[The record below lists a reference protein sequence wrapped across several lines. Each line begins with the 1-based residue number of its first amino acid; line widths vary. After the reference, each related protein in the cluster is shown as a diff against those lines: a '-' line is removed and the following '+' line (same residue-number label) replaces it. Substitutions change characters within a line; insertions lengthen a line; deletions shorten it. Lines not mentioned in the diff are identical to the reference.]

1 VSTLRPLGRSP
12 IAISPIGLGCW
23 QFSEG
28 AGLGGAYWPALP
40 PATENAIVVASLA
53 GGVNW
58 FDTAEM
64 YGAGH
69 SEAALSRALT
79 AAGKRPGDVVVATK
93 WFPAFRTSSSIR
105 STIGERLAHLA
116 PFGIDLYQIHQPI
129 AIATVA
135 SQMAAMAELVE
146 AGRIR
151 TVGVSNFFAGR
162 MRASHRALAARGIP
176 LVANQVRYSLLHR
189 GIETNGVLDAAK
201 ELGITIIAYSPLAQG
216 VLTGKFHRDPELI
229 RARPGPRKWFGDFR
243 RRGLEKSRPVV
254 AALEQVAAAHGATSA
269 QVALAWL
276 LQSHG
281 DTVVAIP
288 GATSVEQARE
298 NAAAADVRLESAEL
312 KRLDEASRA
321 FR

>member
-1 VSTLRPLGRSP
+1 MSTLRPLGRSP

-28 AGLGGAYWPALP
+28 AGLGGSYWPTLP
-40 PATENAIVVASLA
+40 PETENAIVAASLA
-53 GGVNW
+53 AGVTW

-69 SEAALSRALT
+69 SEAALSRALL

-93 WFPAFRTSSSIR
+93 WFPAFRTSASIR
-105 STIGERLAHLA
+105 ATIGERLAHLA

-129 AIATVA
+129 AFATVA
-135 SQMAAMAELVE
+135 AQMAAMAALVE
-146 AGRIR
+146 SGRIR
-151 TVGVSNFFAGR
+151 TVGVSNFLAGR
-162 MRASHRALAARGIP
+162 MRASHRALAALGKP
-176 LVANQVRYSLLHR
+176 LVSNQVRYSLLHR

-216 VLTGKFHRDPELI
+216 VLTGKFHRDPGLI
-229 RARPGPRKWFGDFR
+229 RGRSGPRKWLGDFR
-243 RRGLEKSRPVV
+243 RRGLEKSRPVIT
-254 AALEQVAAAHGATSA
+254 ALEGIGAAHGATPA

-276 LQSHG
+276 LQLHG
-281 DTVVAIP
+281 EAVVAIP

-298 NAAAADVRLESAEL
+298 NAAAADLRLTPAEIM
-312 KRLDEASRA
+312 RLDEVSRT